1 MPWREHTIMLE
12 RVEFIQLAQ
21 QAELPFATLCERFGI
36 SRKTGY
42 KWLARAREGQALA
55 DQSRRPVQS
64 PTQTPADIEVKVVA
78 LRQRYPVWGGR
89 KIAALL
95 KRAGETSVPAPS
107 TITHILRRHGL
118 LHDRASGEGGRYQ
131 RFEHEAPNHLWQM
144 DFKGDF
150 ALARGR
156 CYPLTVLD
164 DHSRFNV
171 VLQAGSTMK
180 ADNVRKTLIGAFE
193 RYGLPVRMNMDNGSP
208 WGSPSAAGHGLS
220 QLSIWLIRLGIA
232 VSFSRPAHPQT
243 NGKEE
248 RFHRTLKAELLQ
260 REVIRDLQQAQRL
273 FDNWRSCYN
282 NVRPHDSLGLAVP
295 ASRYRPSERAYPAAL
310 PPIEYAASD
319 EVCYVG
325 WNGIL
330 KWRGRKFGVSSAL
343 KDLPVAIRQH
353 EDGSYHAFF
362 CHYHMGK
369 IDRATGT
376 VRRSKL

>member
-1 MPWREHTIMLE
+1 MPWREQTIVSE
-12 RVEFIQLAQ
+12 RIEFIQLAE
-21 QAELPFATLCERFGI
+21 QAALPFATLCERFGI

-42 KWLARAREGQALA
+42 KWLARAKQGLALS
-55 DQSRRPVQS
+55 DQSRRPTQS
-64 PTQTPADIEVKVVA
+64 PSQTAPDIEAKVVA
-78 LRQRYPVWGGR
+78 LRKRYPLWGGR

-95 KRAGETSVPAPS
+95 QRAGEVNVPAPS

-118 LHDRASGEGGRYQ
+118 LHERVSGEGGRYQ

-150 ALARGR
+150 ALTRGR

-171 VLQAGSTMK
+171 VLQAGSTMQT
-180 ADNVRKTLIGAFE
+180 DSVRKTLIAAFE

-208 WGSPSAAGHGLS
+208 WGSPSAAEHGLS

-260 REVIRDLQQAQRL
+260 REVIRDLKQAQRL
-273 FDNWRSCYN
+273 FDEWRICYN
-282 NVRPHDSLGLAVP
+282 HIRPHDSLQLNVP
-295 ASRYRPSERAYPAAL
+295 ASRYSPSERTYPATL
-310 PPIEYAASD
+310 PPIEYVDSD

-325 WNGIL
+325 WKGEM
-330 KWRGRKFGVSSAL
+330 KWRGRKYKVSSAL

-353 EDGSYHAFF
+353 DDGSYHAFF

-369 IDRATGT
+369 INRELG
-376 VRRSKL
+376 VIQRRKL

>member
-1 MPWREHTIMLE
+1 MPWQEHTIMSE
-12 RVEFIQLAQ
+12 RVEFLQLAE
-21 QAELPFATLCERFGI
+21 QASLPFATLCERFGI

-42 KWLARAREGQALA
+42 KWLGRAQQGVALV

-64 PTQTPADIEVKVVA
+64 PTRTPVDIEAKVVA

-95 KRAGETSVPAPS
+95 RRAGEVNVPAPS

-118 LHDRASGEGGRYQ
+118 LHERVAGEGGRYH

-150 ALARGR
+150 ALVRGR

-171 VLQAGSTMK
+171 VLQAGSTMQ
-180 ADNVRKTLIGAFE
+180 ANRVRTVLIGAFE

-208 WGSPSAAGHGLS
+208 WGSPSAAEHGLS

-248 RFHRTLKAELLQ
+248 RFHRTLKTELLQ
-260 REVIRDLQQAQRL
+260 RRVIRDLKQAQRL
-273 FDNWRSCYN
+273 FDDWRLCYN
-282 NVRPHDSLGLAVP
+282 SLRPHDSLNLDVP
-295 ASRYRPSERAYPAAL
+295 ASRYRPSERPYPRTL
-310 PPIEYAASD
+310 PPIEYAADD
-319 EVCYVG
+319 EVCSVG
-325 WNGIL
+325 WNGVM
-330 KWRGRKFGVSSAL
+330 KWRGHRFKVSSAL
-343 KDLPVAIRQH
+343 KDLPVAIRVQQ
-353 EDGSYHAFF
+353 DGSYHAFF

-369 IDRATGT
+369 IDRETQ
-376 VRRSKL
+376 VIHRRKL

>member
-1 MPWREHTIMLE
+1 MPWREQTIVSE
-12 RVEFIQLAQ
+12 RIEFIQLAE
-21 QAELPFATLCERFGI
+21 QAALPFATLCERFGI

-42 KWLARAREGQALA
+42 KWLARAKQGLALS
-55 DQSRRPVQS
+55 DQSRRPMQS
-64 PTQTPADIEVKVVA
+64 PSQTPADLEAKVVA
-78 LRQRYPVWGGR
+78 LRQRYPLWGGR

-95 KRAGETSVPAPS
+95 RRAGELNVPAPS

-118 LHDRASGEGGRYQ
+118 LHELASGEGGRYQ

-144 DFKGDF
+144 GFKGDF

-180 ADNVRKTLIGAFE
+180 TESVRKTLIAAFE

-208 WGSPSAAGHGLS
+208 WGSPSASEHGLS

-243 NGKEE
+243 NGNDE

-260 REVIRDLQQAQRL
+260 REVIRDLKQAQRL
-273 FDNWRSCYN
+273 FDEWRTCYN
-282 NVRPHDSLGLAVP
+282 HIRPHDSLQLNVP
-295 ASRYRPSERAYPAAL
+295 ASRYNPSERTYPAML
-310 PPIEYAASD
+310 PAIEYVDSD

-325 WNGIL
+325 WNGEM
-330 KWRGRKFGVSSAL
+330 KWRGRKYKVSNAL

-353 EDGSYHAFF
+353 NDGSYHAFF

-369 IDRATGT
+369 INRELGT
-376 VRRSKL
+376 IQRRKV

>member
-1 MPWREHTIMLE
+1 MSE
-12 RVEFIQLAQ
+12 RIEFIQLAK
-21 QAELPFATLCERFGI
+21 QASLPFAELCRRFGI

-42 KWLARAREGQALA
+42 KWLARARDGQTLA
-55 DQSRRPVQS
+55 DQSRRPLQS
-64 PTQTPADIEVKVVA
+64 PAQTPADLEAKVVA
-78 LRQRYPVWGGR
+78 LRQRYPLWGGR

-95 KRAGETSVPAPS
+95 ARAGEQDVPAPS

-118 LHDRASGEGGRYQ
+118 LHDRTSGEGGRYQ

-171 VLQAGSTMK
+171 VLQARSNMQ
-180 ADNVRKTLIGAFE
+180 ADSVRTALIAAFE

-208 WGSPSAAGHGLS
+208 WGSPSAPGQSLS

-243 NGKEE
+243 NGKDE

-260 REVIRDLQQAQRL
+260 REVIRDLNHAQRL
-273 FDNWRSCYN
+273 FDDWRSCYN
-282 NVRPHDSLGLAVP
+282 TVRPHDSLDLAVP
-295 ASRYRPSERAYPAAL
+295 ASRYRPSERPYPAAL
-310 PPIEYAASD
+310 PPIEYAAGD

-325 WNGIL
+325 WNGEM
-330 KWRGRKFGVSSAL
+330 KWRGRKFKVSNAL
-343 KDLPVAIRQH
+343 KDLPVAIRQQ

-369 IDRATGT
+369 VDRKLGT
-376 VRRSKL
+376 IQRQKL